1 MPLKVSRRL
10 DIQTLKAL
18 IRVYGIVLVL
28 ILMILIISLLNPRF
42 LGLTNIFNV
51 LSQAAIYGILALG
64 MTFVITSQGIDLSVG
79 SVLALS
85 GCIMASVAQVSSAV
99 PKYFPNMP
107 QMPLIVPLAAALLV
121 GAAAGAVNG
130 WLIAVTQIPP
140 FIATLGMYTVA
151 RGLVLVYTGGTPISS
166 LSEGFN
172 SIGQGKIFGYIP
184 IAVLVYIVMI
194 IISWILMHNTKFGKA
209 VYALGG
215 NKRAAEISGINVKA
229 TLILVYVY
237 CGLLAGVAAIV
248 YAGRAGSMHPSAATG
263 YELTAIAATT
273 VGGTSHTGGI
283 GTIWGA
289 LIGALLISVLRNGL
303 TLLSVSSYW
312 QQIAEGV
319 IIVAAVIVD
328 MRKNKGK
335 K

>member
-1 MPLKVSRRL
+1 MKNVGAGRIDSKK
-10 DIQTLKAL
+10 IKAL
-18 IRVYGIVLVL
+18 VQTYGIVLVL
-28 ILMILIISLLNPRF
+28 IIMIIVISILNPRF

-51 LSQAAIYGILALG
+51 LSQTAIYGILALG

-79 SVLALS
+79 SVLALA
-85 GCIMASVAQVSSAV
+85 GCIMASVAQVSGAV
-99 PKYFPNMP
+99 PRYFPQLAQLP
-107 QMPLIVPLAAALLV
+107 IIVPIITALLV
-121 GAAAGAVNG
+121 GGLSGALNG
-130 WLIAVTQIPP
+130 WLIAATRIPP

-151 RGLVLVYTGGTPISS
+151 RGLVLVYTGGTPISN
-166 LSEGFN
+166 LLPGFDI
-172 SIGQGKIFGYIP
+172 IGQGKLFGYIP
-184 IAVLVYIVMI
+184 VAVLVYIVMTA
-194 IISWILMHNTKFGKA
+194 ISWILLHNTKFGKA

-215 NKRAAEISGINVKA
+215 NKRAAEISGVDVNK
-229 TLILVYVY
+229 TLILIYAY
-237 CGLLAGVAAIV
+237 CGLLAGVAAVV

-289 LIGALLISVLRNGL
+289 VIGALLISVLRNGL

>member
-1 MPLKVSRRL
+1 M
-10 DIQTLKAL
+10 
-18 IRVYGIVLVL
+18 
-28 ILMILIISLLNPRF
+28 
-42 LGLTNIFNV
+42 
-51 LSQAAIYGILALG
+51 
-64 MTFVITSQGIDLSVG
+64 
-79 SVLALS
+79 LS
-85 GCIMASVAQVSSAV
+85 GFDV
-99 PKYFPNMP
+99 
-107 QMPLIVPLAAALLV
+107 
-121 GAAAGAVNG
+121 
-130 WLIAVTQIPP
+130 
-140 FIATLGMYTVA
+140 
-151 RGLVLVYTGGTPISS
+151 
-166 LSEGFN
+166 
-172 SIGQGKIFGYIP
+172 IGQGKLFGYIP
-184 IAVLVYIVMI
+184 VAVLVYVVMI
-194 IISWILMHNTKFGKA
+194 IISWILLHNTKFGKA

-215 NKRAAEISGINVKA
+215 NKRAAEISGVNVNK
-229 TLILVYVY
+229 TLIIIYAY

-289 LIGALLISVLRNGL
+289 VIGALLISVLRNGL

>member
-1 MPLKVSRRL
+1 MAGAGTSRFDIKTLKTL
-10 DIQTLKAL
+10 IQT
-18 IRVYGIVLVL
+18 YGIVLVL
-28 ILMILIISLLNPRF
+28 ILMIIVISILNPRF

-51 LSQAAIYGILALG
+51 LSQTAIYGILALG

-79 SVLALS
+79 SVLALA
-85 GCIMASVAQVSSAV
+85 GCIMASIGQVAGAV
-99 PKYFPNMP
+99 PRYFPNLP
-107 QMPLIVPLAAALLV
+107 QMLLIVPILAALLV
-121 GAAAGAVNG
+121 GAASGALNG
-130 WLIAVTQIPP
+130 WLISATHIPP

-151 RGLVLVYTGGTPISS
+151 RGLVLVYTGGTPISNL
-166 LSEGFN
+166 LSGFDV
-172 SIGQGKIFGYIP
+172 IGQGKLFGYIP
-184 IAVLVYIVMI
+184 VAVLVYVVMI
-194 IISWILMHNTKFGKA
+194 IISWILLHNTKFGKA

-215 NKRAAEISGINVKA
+215 NKRAAEISGVNVNK
-229 TLILVYVY
+229 TLIIIYAY

-289 LIGALLISVLRNGL
+289 VIGALLISVLRNGL

>member
-1 MPLKVSRRL
+1 MNGKTANTIDTKKLASL
-10 DIQTLKAL
+10 IQT
-18 IRVYGIVLVL
+18 YGIVLVL
-28 ILMILIISLLNPRF
+28 IIMIIVISILNPRF
-42 LGLTNIFNV
+42 LGVTNLFNV
-51 LSQAAIYGILALG
+51 LSQTAIYGILALG

-79 SVLALS
+79 SVLALA
-85 GCIMASVAQVSSAV
+85 GCVAASFAQVSGASQ
-99 PKYFPNMP
+99 KYFPNMG
-107 QMPLIVPLAAALLV
+107 QMPLIVPILLCLLV
-121 GAAAGAVNG
+121 GSLSGALNG
-130 WLIAVTQIPP
+130 WLIAATKIPP
-140 FIATLGMYTVA
+140 FIATLGMHTVA
-151 RGLVLVYTGGTPISS
+151 RGLVLVYTGGIPISN
-166 LSEGFN
+166 LLPAFD

-184 IAVLVYIVMI
+184 VAVLVYIFMI
-194 IISWILMHNTKFGKA
+194 LISWVLLHNTKFGKA

-215 NKRAAEISGINVKA
+215 NKRAAEISGVNVSR
-229 TLILVYVY
+229 TLIIIYAY
-237 CGLLAGVAAIV
+237 CGLLASVAAIV

-263 YELTAIAATT
+263 YELTAVAATT

-289 LIGALLISVLRNGL
+289 VIGALLISVLRNGL

-328 MRKNKGK
+328 MRKNRGK